1 QDMGGLCTCCRPQL
15 PKDTSIKHHGNA
27 MLEAVPVNHIPIV
40 SSTIDINTA
49 TEEDLMTLPTVGRVV
64 AHNIVEYRRK
74 IGGFRKV
81 EDLVLVNGIGAG
93 KLGKMRKEIHVSE
106 SWNKLFGMQSL
117 PSRVNINTA
126 AAETICNISEL
137 SEDTAAKIIEYRA
150 KNGPFHHIND
160 LVEPANIIDIT
171 TLLRIKSKIATSDI
185 LSHSRQPS
193 AASERCRNG
202 SANNFP
208 GFGPECI
215 PSNRPKTLI
224 PSAVY
229 EGRPVVRIAT
239 WNLQQC
245 SLDKAKNPGIKEVV
259 CMTILEN
266 GIKILAVQELADK
279 DALDEFVNE
288 LNNPTLPNIERLR
301 PYSTWKSSVSSTAAG
316 KMYQGSEY
324 SGFLWDNSVVDLYS
338 SALLEKT
345 KEQKEFTRRPFLGY
359 FKVCKVDLI
368 LVNLHMKAVGH
379 FAFDHDMKRLG
390 EEIKKLPEVL
400 EALHERVPEEKD
412 VFILGDFNLD
422 PDAEDFDVL
431 RKRKYRSLV
440 PASVPTNI
448 SRKNMKGSRCYD
460 NIWVSQSAAA
470 LYTSKWQV
478 VRNGL
483 TNPWIPDGWSWG
495 GVASDHC
502 PVWCQVFVDQD

>member
-1 QDMGGLCTCCRPQL
+1 
-15 PKDTSIKHHGNA
+15 
-27 MLEAVPVNHIPIV
+27 
-40 SSTIDINTA
+40 IDINTA

-150 KNGPFHHIND
+150 KN
-160 LVEPANIIDIT
+160 
-171 TLLRIKSKIATSDI
+171 
-185 LSHSRQPS
+185 
-193 AASERCRNG
+193 
-202 SANNFP
+202 
-208 GFGPECI
+208 
-215 PSNRPKTLI
+215 
-224 PSAVY
+224 
-229 EGRPVVRIAT
+229 
-239 WNLQQC
+239 
-245 SLDKAKNPGIKEVV
+245 EVV

-359 FKVCKVDLI
+359 FKVSFLSRALTCLPTVYYLGQICMLVCKVDLI

-390 EEIKKLPEVL
+390 EEIKKLPE
-400 EALHERVPEEKD
+400 D

-502 PVWCQVFVDQD
+502 PVWCQVF